1 MTRTLLLGLV
11 FSCTFLSVY
20 SQTPS
25 ISVQAGIATSATPV
39 QVLYVN
45 GQYISVFNPLQL
57 YRSTD
62 AIHWTG
68 IAAPAVSLNGKLAFG
83 AGRYVCITDG
93 GKIYSST
100 DLVSWT
106 VYNSPLGASG
116 LQTDVEFLNGAFYI
130 TGYAGNSSMLLHSA
144 DGLSWDIVTVGNDA
158 GLHDYYGIVYG
169 NGLYVINDYAQSG
182 QSNIYTSPT
191 GISGSW
197 TLAAHL
203 TTGLAANMKYL
214 GQHFYLFE
222 MSNGAFVSDD
232 AVTWNPVAYI
242 GGTPPVSPSG
252 GFQGVGVLGP
262 PSVYTLIGYG
272 TSDDPMHVRGS
283 LYTSS
288 DGFTF
293 YNGPILAPFPAYDG
307 TNASDQFFVFGFSQ
321 LEVSGDGILFQQLG
335 FSYVGLAYNGSQYVA
350 IGNQGLP
357 GEVDYHG
364 FFYHSTDFT
373 NWTYGTSG
381 TDKYGNPTPIEAT
394 SNTILWDS
402 SRFLI
407 FGDSTTFS
415 SAAGVDWQYLGRSPK
430 IRMAAYGGG
439 TYVSLG
445 DSLCYSH
452 DAASWTRAAVTGDI
466 HRIRYIKG
474 AFYAVGVNAPDETP
488 LLLRS
493 TNGADW
499 TAVPIVLSSPNG
511 SFEDILYDGANYC
524 LTGSGRVP
532 DGSIRSFFSV
542 VFDNINNPNAGTF
555 VEGGISGLPDG
566 VRLGSYG
573 DETFMYNN
581 GHFVGGEVDVNHN
594 GDGYLVYSSD
604 GVDWKY
610 SRLNAYTSINSIVA
624 SADTFRMTGTNDVL
638 VTASFGGGTLPV
650 TLLDFEAVAEGGV
663 SLLTWKTGMESNS
676 SRFVVQRS
684 LDGVRWD
691 SIGVVA
697 AAGNSAVTQD
707 YRFVDGAPVAGYD
720 DYRLAM
726 VDRDGARQLSV
737 VKRVFIGGA
746 GPARVY
752 PNPAGDVVN
761 VELPG
766 VEGNKVARLYDATG
780 TLVYGQEFG
789 GYTTT
794 VPLRPLPAGVYHL
807 VIEGP
812 NGWQLSREVVHY

>member
-1 MTRTLLLGLV
+1 MTRSLLFGLV
-11 FSCTFLSVY
+11 FSFSFLSVY
-20 SQTPS
+20 SQAPS
-25 ISVQAGIATSATPV
+25 ISVHTDLATSATPV
-39 QVLYVN
+39 QVLYVS
-45 GQYISVFNPLQL
+45 GQYIAVFNPLQL
-57 YRSTD
+57 YSSTD

-116 LQTDVEFLNGAFYI
+116 FQTDVEFLNGAFYI
-130 TGYAGNSSMLLHSA
+130 TGYVGNSSTLLHSA
-144 DGLSWDIVTVGNDA
+144 DGLSWDVVTVSSDP
-158 GLHDYYGIVYG
+158 GLHDYYQIAYG

-197 TLAAHL
+197 TLSATI
-203 TTGLAANMKYL
+203 TTGSAANMKYL
-214 GQHFYLFE
+214 GQHFYLFA

-232 AVTWNPVAYI
+232 AVTWNPVTYI

-262 PSVYTLIGYG
+262 PAVYTLVGYG
-272 TSDDPMHVRGS
+272 TTDDPAHVRGS

-288 DGFTF
+288 DGLTF
-293 YNGPILAPFPAYDG
+293 YQGPILIPFPAYDG
-307 TNASDQFFVFGFSQ
+307 TIVNNQVFAFGFSQ
-321 LEVSGDGILFQQLG
+321 LEVSGDGILFQSLG
-335 FSYVGLAYNGSQYVA
+335 LSYAGLAFNGSQFVA
-350 IGNQGLP
+350 DANQGLP

-364 FFYHSTDFT
+364 FFYHSTDFKT
-373 NWTYGTSG
+373 WTAGTSG
-381 TDKYGNPTPIEAT
+381 TDKFGNPTTITAT

-402 SRFLI
+402 SRFLV
-407 FGDSTTFS
+407 FADLAVYS
-415 SAAGVDWQYLGRSPK
+415 SADGLDWQILGQTQK
-430 IRMAAYGGG
+430 IKMAAYGGG
-439 TYVSLG
+439 TYVSSG
-445 DSLCYSH
+445 DSLSYSH
-452 DAASWTRAAVTGDI
+452 DAVSWTRIPVTGDI
-466 HRIRYIKG
+466 HKIRYING
-474 AFYAVGVNAPDETP
+474 AFYAAGEDDLDETP
-488 LLLRS
+488 FLLRS

-499 TAVPIVLSSPNG
+499 SSVPITLSSPNG

-524 LTGSGRVP
+524 LTGSGRLP

-542 VFDNINNPNAGTF
+542 VFDNIDNPNSGTF
-555 VEGGISGLPDG
+555 TEGGISGVPGG

-573 DETFMYNN
+573 DETYIYNN
-581 GHFVGGEVDVNHN
+581 GHFVGGAVDVNHN

-610 SRLNAYTSINSIVA
+610 SRLNAYTAINAIVA

-638 VTASFGGGTLPV
+638 LTASFAGGTLPV
-650 TLLDFEAVAEGGV
+650 TLLDFEAVAQGSTG
-663 SLLTWKTGMESNS
+663 LLTWKTAEETNS

-684 LDGVRWD
+684 VDGVRWD

-697 AAGNSAVTQD
+697 AAGNSAVTRD
-707 YRFVDGAPVAGYD
+707 YRFVDANPVAGYD
-720 DYRLAM
+720 DYRLAL
-726 VDRDGARQLSV
+726 VDRDGARQLSI
-737 VKRVFIGGA
+737 VKRVFFGGT
-746 GPARVY
+746 GVARVY

-766 VEGNKVARLYDATG
+766 LEGTTVATLYDATG
-780 TLVYGQEFG
+780 ALVYRQEFG

-794 VPLRPLPAGVYHL
+794 LQVRPLPAGIYQL

-812 NGWQLSREVVHY
+812 NGWQLRRAVLHH